1 MNKNATFGSRKWL
14 SVILAIKNE
23 VMMENM
29 VELLQLNPSRALI
42 NTSDYATHEVDGD
55 VGDNSTILDLRPIS
69 WDKPDNIFPNAGWF
83 PQ

>member
-1 MNKNATFGSRKWL
+1 MD
-14 SVILAIKNE
+14 
-23 VMMENM
+23 
-29 VELLQLNPSRALI
+29 ELLQLNPSRALI

-69 WDKPDNIFPNAGWF
+69 WDKPDSIFPNAGWF